1 MVLSYFCLQHLA
13 GTRAFFK
20 GVGLLLLC
28 LTYSTSALGQNNFI
42 AQVTD
47 QKLEAFKQYMST
59 ENGDISQ
66 IINLDASHL
75 VGFHGDQ
82 GLKAKVRRFEGVL
95 LVSDNPEVQWIDPSK
110 TILLG
115 VSESDLGTTE
125 NAAEGTKNLA
135 GLQWGM
141 HTIQVEEAWKQS
153 KGKGVRIA
161 IIDNGIDAD
170 HQDLKANVNTALSKS
185 FVPTEDW
192 EVQQDFG
199 FNHGTHIAGIIAAN
213 DDQQG
218 THGIAPEA
226 ELLALKVASEK
237 TGSGDFSW
245 LLEAIVYA
253 ADQQV
258 DIANVGLGRLFT
270 KEGPQ
275 GMRAQEMKQMIEV
288 TASYANKK
296 GVTLIAPAGDD
307 NKNIDDC
314 CLYFPAHAEPFLTV
328 SATAPVGWAF
338 DPDVNPEKPTS
349 YSNFGVSTVDFA
361 APGGDILYPGRD
373 YCVKAGMNRPC
384 WAFDLV
390 FSTIA
395 NGWGWASGSSMST
408 AFLTGVAALVH
419 SKEEEEVTPELMKL
433 LLIGHAR
440 QRGNDPGNDEF
451 YGFGITNAFAE
462 NHEIAHE
469 HTTIEIIDGML
480 RDTKS
485 EHVSPRSFELYQ
497 NYPNPFNPQTTINFH
512 IPQAARV
519 QVSVFDLM
527 GSQVA
532 TLVDQELDTGCYNT
546 SWNGRDE
553 DGRTLTSGV
562 YMYKIDAES
571 FVDAKV
577 MTFANN

>member
-1 MVLSYFCLQHLA
+1 MLLSHFCQRKLA
-13 GTRAFFK
+13 STRAFFK
-20 GVGLLLLC
+20 VAGFLLLC
-28 LTYSTSALGQNNFI
+28 LTYSTIAFGQNNFI
-42 AQVTD
+42 AQVEG
-47 QKLEAFKQYMST
+47 QKLNAFKQYVSS

-66 IINLDASHL
+66 VIHLEASHL

-82 GLKAKVRRFEGVL
+82 GLKAKVRRFDGVL
-95 LVSDNPEVQWIDPSK
+95 LVSDNPEVQWIDPAQ

-115 VSESDLGTTE
+115 IPESDLGRTE
-125 NAAEGTKNLA
+125 GTDEGTKDLA
-135 GLQWGM
+135 ELQWGM
-141 HTIQVEEAWKQS
+141 DAIQVKEAWTQS
-153 KGKGVRIA
+153 RGKGVRVA

-170 HQDLKANVNTALSKS
+170 HQDLKANLNTALSKS
-185 FVPTEDW
+185 FVPTEGW
-192 EVQQDFG
+192 EARQEFG

-213 DDQQG
+213 DNQEG

-226 ELLALKVASEK
+226 ELIALKVASEK

-253 ADQQV
+253 ADQHV
-258 DIANVGLGRLFT
+258 DIANVGLGQLYP
-270 KEGPQ
+270 KEGAQ
-275 GMRAQEMKQMIEV
+275 GIRAEEMKQMIEV
-288 TASYANKK
+288 AAAYANKK

-314 CLYFPAHAEPFLTV
+314 CLYLPAHAEPFLTV

-373 YCVKAGMNRPC
+373 YCVKAEMNRPC

-390 FSTIA
+390 FSTIS
-395 NGWGWASGSSMST
+395 NGWGWAAGSSMSA
-408 AFLTGVAALVH
+408 AFLTGVAALIH
-419 SKEEEEVTPELMKL
+419 SKEEQEMSPELMKL

-440 QRGNDPGNDEF
+440 QRGKSPGNDAF

-480 RDTKS
+480 SNAKS

-512 IPQAARV
+512 IPKAARV

-546 SWNGRDE
+546 SWNGRGT
-553 DGRTLTSGV
+553 DGRALTSGV